1 MSKEEIV
8 RTWKNDGPSA
18 NTEPD
23 APANPAGDV
32 SLSDTDLDKV
42 AGGDDM
48 PTLDCTSG
56 PTVCAGTCQ
65 IATEGCCTLS
75 NCYTVQNCAT

>member
-8 RTWKNDGPSA
+8 RTWKNDGRRQP
-18 NTEPD
+18 EPD

-48 PTLDCTSG
+48 PTLDLRLRTDGLRRHLPDRHRTLCLSRIS
-56 PTVCAGTCQ
+56 ARSSM
-65 IATEGCCTLS
+65 AT
-75 NCYTVQNCAT
+75 